1 MDLPIYFISDIHLM
15 LNDSEDEQQRQ
26 RKLYRFM
33 NYVRTTRG
41 TLFFVGDLFDFYF
54 EYPDMV
60 PKAYFEF
67 YNKAYQLKK
76 AGVDLRFVV
85 GNHDYWLMDFMKKK
99 IMNVLVVILYM
110 MVCLVHFAPK
120 YVFGIMNMMRHEYE

>member
-33 NYVRTTRG
+33 NYVRRTRG

-67 YNKAYQLKK
+67 
-76 AGVDLRFVV
+76 
-85 GNHDYWLMDFMKKK
+85 
-99 IMNVLVVILYM
+99 
-110 MVCLVHFAPK
+110 
-120 YVFGIMNMMRHEYE
+120 